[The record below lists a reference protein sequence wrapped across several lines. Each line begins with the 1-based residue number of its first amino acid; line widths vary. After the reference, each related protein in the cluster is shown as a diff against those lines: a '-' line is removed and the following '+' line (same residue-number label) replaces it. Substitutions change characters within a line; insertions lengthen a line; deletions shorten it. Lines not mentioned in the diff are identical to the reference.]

1 MSINQNS
8 ISFPHVVSEPG
19 DYIKRFSAGNIFS
32 RIGISS
38 ALAGPTLTKTVQEKC
53 SHDAPDK
60 EMKDLLLA
68 PTQRKFKIGAL
79 VAAEARK
86 LKQRAS
92 VVNDI
97 GPCRRGLCARR
108 DFHIRKQLR
117 KLTTTKV
124 FYIQSPRG

>member
-1 MSINQNS
+1 MT
-8 ISFPHVVSEPG
+8 EPG

-38 ALAGPTLTKTVQEKC
+38 TLAGPALTKMVQERC
-53 SHDAPDK
+53 AQDAPDK

-68 PTQRKFKIGAL
+68 SGQRKLQIGAL

-86 LKQRAS
+86 LKGRAS

-97 GPCRRGLCARR
+97 GPCRRALCARR

-124 FYIQSPRG
+124 IYIDIDSLS